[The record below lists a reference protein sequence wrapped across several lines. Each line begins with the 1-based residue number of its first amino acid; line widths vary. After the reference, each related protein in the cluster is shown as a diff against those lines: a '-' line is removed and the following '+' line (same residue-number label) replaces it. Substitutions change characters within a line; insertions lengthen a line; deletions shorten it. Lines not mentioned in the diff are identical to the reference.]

1 MRNMPIYTRQDWHR
15 DKTFAA
21 QPGQEIEPEIYDHM
35 LNALPP
41 LRLPRCPQTDGF
53 IAGFM
58 LGEPWDSD
66 PETGRNRYAAFG
78 LRDRKCFF
86 IGYLTKEYGRK

>member
-1 MRNMPIYTRQDWHR
+1 MAAYTRQDWQR

-21 QPGQEIEPEIYDHM
+21 LPGQEIEPEIYDHM

-66 PETGRNRYAAFG
+66 PETGRKS
-78 LRDRKCFF
+78 L
-86 IGYLTKEYGRK
+86 LSGRWLFQEAKFC